1 MRACICLALLLVAG
15 CGRRV
20 AKQTDEPVPMDQV
33 PAAAME
39 AATKAAREKLP
50 GVTLERAYL
59 KKEGVYEITGKSKT
73 GKIHD
78 VEVTA
83 SGEILEVE

>member
-1 MRACICLALLLVAG
+1 MRIWMLLAVLAIAG
-15 CGRRV
+15 CGRQA
-20 AKQTDEPVPMDQV
+20 AKKTAEPIPLDKL
-33 PAAAME
+33 PPAAME

-50 GVTLERAYL
+50 GVTLEQAYL

-83 SGEILEVE
+83 AGEVLEVE

>member
-1 MRACICLALLLVAG
+1 MLLLLVVAAIAG
-15 CGRRV
+15 CGRQEAKKGAEAIPLDQLPPV
-20 AKQTDEPVPMDQV
+20 AL
-33 PAAAME
+33 E

-50 GVTLERAYL
+50 GVKLERAYL
-59 KKEGVYEITGKSKT
+59 KKDGRYEITGKSKT

-83 SGEILEVE
+83 SGEVLEVE